1 MRDSFGRGGKLFV
14 VSGPSGAGKGTIC
27 KRVKEDLHMD
37 LSISMTTREPRP
49 GEVHGK
55 DYFFVSEEE
64 FLRNI
69 EEGNLLEHA
78 QVYDHR
84 YGTPRDAVMKRLDMK
99 HNVLLEIDIQGGL
112 QVKRSMPESVL
123 IFILPPSLKVLKE
136 RLTGRGTDAPD
147 VVEKRL
153 AKALNEIK
161 LIGEYD
167 YYVVNDELDRA
178 VSLTESII
186 RAEESRVPSKIMP
199 LIRKYEEEE

>member
-84 YGTPRDAVMKRLDMK
+84 YGTPRDAVMK
-99 HNVLLEIDIQGGL
+99 G
-112 QVKRSMPESVL
+112 S
-123 IFILPPSLKVLKE
+123 
-136 RLTGRGTDAPD
+136 T
-147 VVEKRL
+147 
-153 AKALNEIK
+153 
-161 LIGEYD
+161 
-167 YYVVNDELDRA
+167 
-178 VSLTESII
+178 
-186 RAEESRVPSKIMP
+186 
-199 LIRKYEEEE
+199 